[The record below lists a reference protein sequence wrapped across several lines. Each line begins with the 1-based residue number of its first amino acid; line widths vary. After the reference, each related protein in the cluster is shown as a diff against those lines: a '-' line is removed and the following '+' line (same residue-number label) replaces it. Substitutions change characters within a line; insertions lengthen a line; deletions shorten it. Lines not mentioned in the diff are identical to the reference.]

1 MKGLE
6 NQSFL
11 ADEGV
16 EMRGILQL
24 FVKSPITALKEHMT
38 KSAECVELVRPM
50 FEALTNGDEEKLAA
64 ISKDISKIEH
74 RADEIKNEIR
84 DSLPRNI
91 FLPVNRVDLLRV
103 LSRQDS
109 IPDTVENIAILLA
122 VRRTYVS
129 PDWRAPLLSFVNKC
143 VNTFRA
149 TCEIYN
155 MLEVLFDV
163 GPTEAGAE
171 DILVKINAIGQL
183 EWEADKAQF
192 GMLRIMFEM
201 EDDLK
206 SIDIIWWSKILREVG
221 DLANYSEKTA
231 DRIRLML
238 YKK

>member
-1 MKGLE
+1 
-6 NQSFL
+6 
-11 ADEGV
+11 
-16 EMRGILQL
+16 MRGILQF

-38 KSAECVELVRPM
+38 TSAECVELVRPM
-50 FEALTNGDEEKLAA
+50 FEALTDGEEEKLAA

-122 VRRTYVS
+122 VRRTYVP
-129 PDWRAPLLSFVNKC
+129 PDWRAPLLSYVKKC
-143 VNTFRA
+143 VNTFQA
-149 TCEIYN
+149 TCEIFN
-155 MLEVLFDV
+155 MLEDLFDV
-163 GPTEAGAE
+163 GPTEAGVE
-171 DILVKINAIGQL
+171 DILVKINAISQL

-206 SIDIIWWSKILREVG
+206 PIDIIWWSKILREVG

-231 DRIRLML
+231 DRIRLLL

>member
-1 MKGLE
+1 M
-6 NQSFL
+6 Q
-11 ADEGV
+11 
-16 EMRGILQL
+16 GILQL

-50 FEALTNGDEEKLAA
+50 FEALMDGDEEKLAA

-103 LSRQDS
+103 LSTQDS

-129 PDWRAPLLSFVNKC
+129 PEWRAPLLSYVNKC
-143 VNTFRA
+143 VNTFQA

-206 SIDIIWWSKILREVG
+206 PIDIFWWSKILREVG